1 MSITP
6 GFQLLLVGKLG
17 AGDAISSEKLAAPP
31 SAARDTDLAKSTI
44 TVARR
49 PYPTIFTLRRRND
62 RARSERVIPQPKAV
76 CERPMPKTERTR
88 KHRPRRRRGR
98 SRARRKLT
106 TPRHTAE
113 STADHPTHSGAGR
126 AVRIQSDL
134 SQPVFSSPHP
144 ALHPTLTLSRA
155 TLPSRR
161 TNLSYIKQTDYPTDN
176 LRPPTVS
183 LGH

>member
-1 MSITP
+1 MP
-6 GFQLLLVGKLG
+6 GFELLLLGKLG
-17 AGDAISSEKLAAPP
+17 AGDAISSEKSVAPLP
-31 SAARDTDLAKSTI
+31 PARDTDLAKSTI

-98 SRARRKLT
+98 SRARRKIT

-113 STADHPTHSGAGR
+113 STADHPTGSGAGC
-126 AVRIQSDL
+126 AVRMHSDL
-134 SQPVFSSPHP
+134 SQPVVNSPRP
-144 ALHPTLTLSRA
+144 ALLTTLTLSRA
-155 TLPSRR
+155 ALPSRDC
-161 TNLSYIKQTDYPTDN
+161 Y
-176 LRPPTVS
+176 
-183 LGH
+183 